1 MEPTQAIVNAQK
13 SFTRYIVELTDGKEI
28 EVLLSA
34 KYPMN
39 GINLSIGAKVFVLVL
54 DNYRADGRILTYS
67 DFKLNGWP
75 GWTEEH
81 EPY

>member
-1 MEPTQAIVNAQK
+1 MEPNQAIVKSQK
-13 SFTRYIVELTDGKEI
+13 SFSIYIVELDNGKEI

-34 KYPMN
+34 KYAMN
-39 GINLSIGAKVFVLVL
+39 GINLSVGAKVFVLVL

-67 DFKLNGWP
+67 DFKANGWP

-81 EPY
+81 EP